1 MSELAETRSSLY
13 CQYALIAGQHLLTL
27 ITRIALPYFEALS
40 YLELEQVMADLAEVD
55 RNLRPYGE
63 QPQRKRWWQ

>member
-1 MSELAETRSSLY
+1 M
-13 CQYALIAGQHLLTL
+13 ALQK
-27 ITRIALPYFEALS
+27 EAFS